1 VRRAIEARQWLQGFV
16 RWKGGLLIAG
26 KRCENCVLRFLSSP
40 RRTGLQVCAVPAPRH
55 VNAMHI
61 IELTKPDGRH
71 LTLYSLR
78 AIAPDPIAAR
88 PFPEPPRASPQQVA
102 VHLEDA

>member
-1 VRRAIEARQWLQGFV
+1 
-16 RWKGGLLIAG
+16 
-26 KRCENCVLRFLSSP
+26 
-40 RRTGLQVCAVPAPRH
+40 
-55 VNAMHI
+55 MHI

-71 LTLYSLR
+71 LTLYSVR
-78 AIAPDPIAAR
+78 AIAPDPIAAS